1 MTKTNDPILI
11 DLKKLL
17 RRLEKIDP
25 ETREKAQDRSFRPT
39 ASNALKLQN
48 AVLEEGKE
56 HHSAGDG
63 LLQLQTRRKGQTGE
77 TGQSTDLPVI
87 VNHSFPVAT
96 EPEKEFGALR
106 VVVIASVTAAIV
118 SALATG
124 GTVYW
129 LNGGA
134 GGPGFLAPTHIAEQ
148 PPRVPAG
155 QPARTTINPF
165 GISAL
170 ETAQTAN
177 AAAATAP
184 PTSGQPSNRAI
195 EGLVPQV
202 ATGSAS
208 TTLFE
213 PIPVR
218 PRLATGQATDDQ
230 IPANSGQPRRAEAT
244 FIAGAASNGLLGEPV
259 TILSAATE
267 LAATLSATGAVASES
282 LPSASLREAQS
293 TRDFSTATAIDPSQG
308 FNVAS
313 EDTTTATDAAATHSA
328 PLVAVYEAPE
338 NTLPWNC
345 DQSAT
350 PQNVQDKPGALSVK
364 SEEGQ
369 AQDQPL
375 PVNPDEVA
383 LVHPEQAAL
392 ANDEAVKLP
401 MTVSGPAEELVGHY
415 LIVSGLKRGSRMSSG
430 VELMFDTWRIDVA
443 KLNDLQLVV
452 PAGFGRRMHLDIELR
467 RADGTAREKSS
478 LVIAM
483 PGAAAQIAQDT
494 DDDGGLD
501 PNVRRDVDQGEVQID
516 NGNLQGARILFKRA
530 AANGSAR
537 AAMLLGGSYDPS
549 LIAAYKTAIPPKA
562 DVAEARR
569 WYQRA
574 IELGGSR
581 ANQALKQL
589 P

>member
-25 ETREKAQDRSFRPT
+25 ETREKAQDRSFQPT
-39 ASNALKLQN
+39 ASHALKLQN

-56 HHSAGDG
+56 DLSAGDG
-63 LLQLQTRRKGQTGE
+63 LLTLQTRRKGQTGE

-96 EPEKEFGALR
+96 EPEKETGALR
-106 VVVIASVTAAIV
+106 VIVIASVTAAIV

-134 GGPGFLAPTHIAEQ
+134 GGLGLLAPTHIAEQ
-148 PPRVPAG
+148 RPRVPAEL
-155 QPARTTINPF
+155 PARTTINPS

-170 ETAQTAN
+170 ETAQTAK
-177 AAAATAP
+177 AAAASTP
-184 PTSGQPSNRAI
+184 PTSGQPSNRVI

-208 TTLFE
+208 TSLFE
-213 PIPVR
+213 PIP
-218 PRLATGQATDDQ
+218 AS
-230 IPANSGQPRRAEAT
+230 SGQSRRAEAT
-244 FIAGAASNGLLGEPV
+244 FVAGAASHGLLGEPV

-267 LAATLSATGAVASES
+267 LATALSATGAVASEI

-293 TRDFSTATAIDPSQG
+293 TRDFRAATAIDPSQG

-313 EDTTTATDAAATHSA
+313 EDNNNATAAATHSA
-328 PLVAVYEAPE
+328 PVVAVYEAPE
-338 NTLPWNC
+338 NTLPWNR

-350 PQNVQDKPGALSVK
+350 PQDGQDKPGALSVK
-364 SEEGQ
+364 SEEDQ
-369 AQDQPL
+369 TQNQPL
-375 PVNPDEVA
+375 PVNPNEVA

-401 MTVSGPAEELVGHY
+401 MTVSGSAEELDGHY
-415 LIVSGLKRGSRMSSG
+415 LIISGLKRGSRMSSG

-443 KLNDLQLVV
+443 KLDDLQLVV
-452 PAGFGRRMHLDIELR
+452 PAGFARRMHLDIELR
-467 RADGTAREKSS
+467 RADGTVREKSS

-483 PGAAAQIAQDT
+483 PGAAAQIAKDT

-530 AANGSAR
+530 AANRSAR

-562 DVAEARR
+562 DIAEARR

-581 ANQALKQL
+581 ANQAIKQL

>member
-1 MTKTNDPILI
+1 
-11 DLKKLL
+11 
-17 RRLEKIDP
+17 
-25 ETREKAQDRSFRPT
+25 
-39 ASNALKLQN
+39 
-48 AVLEEGKE
+48 
-56 HHSAGDG
+56 
-63 LLQLQTRRKGQTGE
+63 
-77 TGQSTDLPVI
+77 
-87 VNHSFPVAT
+87 
-96 EPEKEFGALR
+96 
-106 VVVIASVTAAIV
+106 
-118 SALATG
+118 
-124 GTVYW
+124 
-129 LNGGA
+129 
-134 GGPGFLAPTHIAEQ
+134 
-148 PPRVPAG
+148 VPAG
-155 QPARTTINPF
+155 HPVRTTINPS

-170 ETAQTAN
+170 ETAHTAN
-177 AAAATAP
+177 AAAATAA

-208 TTLFE
+208 TSLFG
-213 PIPVR
+213 PIP
-218 PRLATGQATDDQ
+218 AS
-230 IPANSGQPRRAEAT
+230 SGQPRRAEAT

-267 LAATLSATGAVASES
+267 LAAALSATGAVASEI

-293 TRDFSTATAIDPSQG
+293 NRDFSTATAIDPSQG

-313 EDTTTATDAAATHSA
+313 EDTTNATAAATRSA
-328 PLVAVYEAPE
+328 PIVAVYEAPE
-338 NTLPWNC
+338 NTLPWNR

-350 PQNVQDKPGALSVK
+350 PQSGQDKPGAFSVK

-375 PVNPDEVA
+375 PLNPDEVA

-401 MTVSGPAEELVGHY
+401 MTVSGTAEELDGHY

-443 KLNDLQLVV
+443 KLDDLQLVV
-452 PAGFGRRMHLDIELR
+452 PAGFARRMHLDIELR

-483 PGAAAQIAQDT
+483 PGAAAQIAKDT

-562 DVAEARR
+562 DIAEARR